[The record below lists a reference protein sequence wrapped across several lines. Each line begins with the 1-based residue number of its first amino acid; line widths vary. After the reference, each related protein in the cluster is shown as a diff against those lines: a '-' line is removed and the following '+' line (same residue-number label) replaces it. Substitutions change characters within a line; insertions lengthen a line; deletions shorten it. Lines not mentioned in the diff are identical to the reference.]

1 MCQPFLYNFKVH
13 SVVGS
18 EMKKTIILI
27 GALLFVTANA
37 GAGDLFGGGWKPK
50 PNFTL
55 FGQKISWKLPSLCL
69 GAKAGVMPDAGIS
82 PDGLSFKIPYLALD
96 LPFPS
101 LTLSAGKEKAKVE
114 LKLGSIEKTEH
125 KTEKD

>member
-1 MCQPFLYNFKVH
+1 
-13 SVVGS
+13 
-18 EMKKTIILI
+18 MKKRIILI
-27 GALLFVTANA
+27 GALLCVTATA

-50 PNFTL
+50 PNLTL

-69 GAKAGVMPDAGIS
+69 GAKAGVLPDAGIS
-82 PDGLSFKIPYLALD
+82 PDGLSFKIPYLAFE

-101 LTLSAGKEKAKVE
+101 ITVSAGKDRAKLE

-125 KTEKD
+125 KHKVD